1 MDAKLETFLA
11 VCETK
16 NFTSA
21 AKKLHLTQ
29 PAVSQ
34 HIKQLEQEYGVKL
47 FARVNNEMVL
57 TKDGEIML
65 KYANRIQSLYEN
77 LSRKLIESKKFTKYL
92 TIGITHTS
100 ESNITPEILA
110 EYSSENGGLHIKVIS
125 DTIKNLY
132 DKLSNYQIDLAVIE
146 GKVNLKKFSSI
157 LLGTDSLMAVMSISN
172 PLSGKRVI
180 TIDDLKKERLILRT
194 LESGTTSLFIDE
206 LEKNNLSID
215 DFQIYLE
222 LDSVGSIK
230 DLVMKNFGVSILPR
244 SACVKEIKEKQLVA
258 VPIENLNMVREISLA
273 YMDGNVEREVLED
286 ISSIYRERVSD

>member
-21 AKKLHLTQ
+21 ANKLHLTQ

-47 FARVNNEMVL
+47 FTRVNNEMVL
-57 TKDGEIML
+57 TKDGEIMF
-65 KYANRIQSLYEN
+65 KYANRIQSLYDN
-77 LSRKLIESKKFTKYL
+77 LSRKLLESKKYTKYL
-92 TIGITHTS
+92 TVGITHTS

-110 EYSSENGGLHIKVIS
+110 EYSNENGGLHIKVVS

-132 DKLSNYQIDLAVIE
+132 DKLSNYQIDLAIIE

-172 PLSGKRVI
+172 PLAEKKVV
-180 TIDDLKKERLILRT
+180 TIDDLKKERLVLRT

-230 DLVMKNFGVSILPR
+230 DLIIKNFGVSILPR

-273 YMDGNVEREVLED
+273 YMDGNVEREVLEG
-286 ISSIYRERVSD
+286 ISSIYQLRVSE